1 MGERQLRTSG
11 LSRRRCSL
19 AYFLY
24 ASEIPYLHSGGAS
37 RSIQTLF
44 KTLVAQ
50 GHKCVTVSPA
60 TKESHI
66 TVDGVLCIR
75 TVHQKQWVENIVSAD
90 HPDLVLTQLGGDYWV
105 INKATRF
112 LVPVILRIPSF
123 GEYMCGASGKF
134 IYCTRFC
141 LHKESCP
148 HRIDRSNII
157 KKASAIIT
165 SSKYAVRAVKQFYG
179 RNALVVYP
187 PVDPEAHLV
196 EKTGDRIT
204 LVRGHVAKGVKTFYN
219 VARGCPEYKYLIVDN
234 RTPRP
239 VWAKGIDIE
248 MMPATN
254 DMKIVWS
261 QTRVLL
267 VPSRGSE
274 SFGRVCVEANLN
286 GIPVVA
292 ARHTGLVES
301 AGLDA
306 TIPMTPGDPSAWREE
321 VRRLMTDHAYYD
333 ERSRKAK
340 EHADQFSI
348 AAEVKKF
355 VGLADA
361 LINQPIAARGPY
373 IISTNAMPQV
383 VFFGPW
389 IGEFGWEIATWQAW
403 CRREAKKYDK
413 VYMCSYPDMEALYKD
428 FATFI
433 PHRHTKR
440 HVVWAPREGVKY
452 SGIRYRIPHDVTHH
466 VLPIKDYRAGGD
478 FIRFGDNP
486 NSQYSCL
493 IHAGLHEEADKQI
506 KNYPKESWT
515 QIVAGLPPDTAC
527 IGTKRDLH
535 IEGTIDLRGIP
546 LTDLMNYM
554 TGCKVLAG
562 GSSGPLCL
570 GLLCGTRSVIWG
582 PLGNT
587 FGETLEKRLTT
598 TWNPLNADVTYISQG
613 GWRPGPAV
621 VLDQIQAVLS
631 ES

>member
-1 MGERQLRTSG
+1 M
-11 LSRRRCSL
+11 

-24 ASEIPYLHSGGAS
+24 ASEIPYLHFGGAS

-60 TKESHI
+60 TRESHI

-75 TVHQKQWVENIVSAD
+75 TVHQRQWVENIVSAD
-90 HPDLVLTQLGGDYWV
+90 HPDLVLTQLIGDYWV

-112 LVPVILRIPSF
+112 LVPVVLRVPSF

-134 IYCTRFC
+134 IHCTRFC

-148 HRIDRSNII
+148 HRVDRSDVFN
-157 KKASAIIT
+157 KASAVIT
-165 SSKYAVRAVKQFYG
+165 SSKYAASAIKQFYG

-196 EKTGDRIT
+196 EKTGGRIT

-219 VARGCPEYKYLIVDN
+219 IVKGCPEYKYMIVDN
-234 RTPRP
+234 MVAPP
-239 VWAKGIDIE
+239 PFASALDIKY
-248 MMPATN
+248 MPSTN
-254 DMKIVWS
+254 DMKLVWN

-274 SFGRVCVEANLN
+274 SFGRVCVEASLN

-301 AGLDA
+301 AGPDA
-306 TIPMTPGDPSAWREE
+306 TIPITPGDSTKWRKEI
-321 VRRLMTDHAYYD
+321 RRLMTDQSYYD

-340 EHADQFSI
+340 EHAAQFST
-348 AAEVKKF
+348 ATEVAKF
-355 VGLADA
+355 EGLADT
-361 LINQPIAARGPY
+361 LIHQPIAARGPY

-413 VYMCSYPDMEALYKD
+413 VYVCSFPDMEALYKD

-440 HVVWAPREGVKY
+440 HVVWASREGVKY

-466 VLPIKDYRAGGD
+466 VLPIKDYKINGD

-493 IHAGLHEEADKQI
+493 IHAGFHTAADKHV
-506 KNYPKESWT
+506 KNYPREYWD
-515 QIVAGLPPDTAC
+515 QVVAGLPLDTAC
-527 IGTKRDLH
+527 IGTERDLH
-535 IEGTIDLRGIP
+535 IEGTTDLRGIP
-546 LTDLMNYM
+546 LGDLMNYM
-554 TGCKVLAG
+554 AGCKVLAG

-570 GLLCGTRSVIWG
+570 GLLCGTRSVVWG
-582 PLGNT
+582 PLGNN
-587 FGETLEKRLTT
+587 FGETLAKRIEK
-598 TWNPLNADVTYISQG
+598 TWNPFDTEVTYISQSN
-613 GWRPGPAV
+613 WRPGPIV
-621 VLDQIQAVLS
+621 VLDNIKTALN
-631 ES
+631 EG